1 MALDLVRLQSYDAAP
16 LVQVDQQFTDAIRGE
31 HSDRRRRIEDK
42 RQRKLKKR
50 KQKRR
55 RDE

>member
-16 LVQVDQQFTDAIRGE
+16 LMQVDQQFNDAITGE
-31 HSDRRRRIEDK
+31 HTERRRRIEDR